1 MGMTYEDCKKVIRN
15 MEERLDYHKMLARY
29 TKQTVKLKKHQ
40 ADIKYWDEAIQQ
52 VKEDF
57 GSVYYNR

>member
-15 MEERLDYHKMLARY
+15 MEERLEYHKMLAKY
-29 TKQTVKLKKHQ
+29 TKQTVKLKKQQ
-40 ADIKYWDEAIQQ
+40 ADIKYWEDAIQQ

-57 GSVYYNR
+57 GSVFDNL